1 MKRTIAIIAPLI
13 DTRQYNKD
21 FSLKLGRNNRQLT
34 LAAFYELASE
44 NFDAGKVSRGFDYS
58 EDIPAAGFYL
68 EGMLH
73 QQGYSTILTNRY
85 DTETIS
91 GIAEKDPFAV
101 CVSTT
106 MIIDPDSLLK
116 LFSSIR
122 SAMPDTFIVAGG
134 VLVWKNYLL
143 YLKHLDSPDNYPIQ
157 PWMLFHG
164 KHAVMEADAL
174 VVAPH
179 GKSALLEI
187 LNELEKGRNASFEH
201 IPNLAMPDGKGFI
214 FTRREEELVNY
225 DEDFTRWDL
234 VKEIP
239 GKIPLRTS
247 VGCPYRCRFCDFC
260 QLYPRIFFRSSA
272 SLLKELDLVKNRFGG
287 NPGVIHVSDDNVFIN
302 KNRLHEVCNAITG
315 SGIRN
320 WVGFMRAKEYD
331 ENEMALIKDSGLLM
345 AIIGVESG
353 DQGQL
358 ERMNKRQKIE
368 NVKRGVE
375 QFDLHG
381 ISVLMTFV
389 VGFPGETKET
399 LQNTSDFLN
408 NLSLTNLSVSY
419 HLYPLVIFPLSELA
433 DPSIRNK
440 WKITGS
446 MEKWTHYT
454 MKSEDTL
461 DASFGIFREVTNVP
475 YDYSEESNFF
485 NKGMFTFPARKALF
499 HLRHQLTIKLVEN
512 APWEQ
517 IEPIL
522 KNMSQLMEI
531 PPVRIGESLRQEIS
545 VLSALI

>member
-21 FSLKLGRNNRQLT
+21 FSLKIRRNNRQLT
-34 LAAFYELASE
+34 LAAFYELATE
-44 NFDAGKVSRGFDYS
+44 NFDAGKVSRGFDYG

-68 EGMLH
+68 EGLLH
-73 QQGYSTILTNRY
+73 QQGYDTILTNRY
-85 DTETIS
+85 DTESIK

-101 CVSTT
+101 CISTT
-106 MIIDPDSLLK
+106 MIIAPDSLLQ
-116 LFSSIR
+116 LCSSIR
-122 SAMPDTFIVAGG
+122 SAMPDTYIIAGG

-143 YLKHLDSPDNYPIQ
+143 YLNHLDSPDNYPVQ
-157 PWMLFHG
+157 PWMLFNPS
-164 KHAVMEADAL
+164 HAVIEADIL

-179 GKSALLEI
+179 GKSALLAV

-201 IPNLAMPDGKGFI
+201 IPNLSLPVGNSFI
-214 FTRREEELVNY
+214 FTKREEEQVNY

-234 VKEIP
+234 VNEIP

-247 VGCPYRCRFCDFC
+247 VGCPFRCRFCDFC
-260 QLYPRIFFRSSA
+260 QLYPRIFFRSRA
-272 SLLKELDLVKNRFGG
+272 SLSQELNLVKNRFGE

-302 KNRLHEVCNAITG
+302 KNRLHEVCNAVTG

-320 WVGFMRAKEYD
+320 WVGFMRAKEYS

-375 QFDLHG
+375 QFDAHG

-389 VGFPGETKET
+389 VGFPGETRET
-399 LQNTSDFLN
+399 LQKTSDFLN

-461 DASFGIFREVTNVP
+461 DASYGIFKEVTNVP

-485 NKGMFTFPARKALF
+485 NKGMFTFPTRKALF
-499 HLRHQLTIKLVEN
+499 HLRHQFTIKLIEK
-512 APWEQ
+512 APWEH

-522 KNMSQLMEI
+522 KSMSQLMDI
-531 PPVRIGESLRQEIS
+531 PADGIGENLRKEIS
-545 VLSALI
+545 VSYSPL